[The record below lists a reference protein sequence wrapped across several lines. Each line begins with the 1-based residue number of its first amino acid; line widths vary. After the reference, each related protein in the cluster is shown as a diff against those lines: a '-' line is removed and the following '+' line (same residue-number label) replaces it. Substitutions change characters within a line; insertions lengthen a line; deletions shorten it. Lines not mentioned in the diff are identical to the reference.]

1 MQQARVSSDAVL
13 GRFWMRSISSLIA
26 SSALA
31 VVSGSPQATSDL
43 PDSVPQFLADAAATS
58 VADFAQALAEARVP
72 AGFVA
77 FDSDFFESD
86 FDGEA
91 YERGRLL
98 WHRLSLDEHELARQ
112 VPLASAVLGFRG
124 RHRAYDIEERDGV
137 LLIRAR
143 ALRAVR
149 LLEGVR
155 VDRFR
160 LDGVR
165 LGTAFNEAQ
174 RIVDPTIPVVSGSV
188 GSFISDPDKPP
199 PTLAEILAQ
208 VDPVVHV
215 DIADVTLLA
224 ALNEIAKQT
233 PGTVWILSRN
243 LKGNYTLAYR
253 RPRGGMGRLHDQLR

>member
-1 MQQARVSSDAVL
+1 
-13 GRFWMRSISSLIA
+13 
-26 SSALA
+26 
-31 VVSGSPQATSDL
+31 
-43 PDSVPQFLADAAATS
+43 VPQFVADAAETS

-86 FDGEA
+86 FDGGA
-91 YERGRLL
+91 YERGRRL
-98 WHRLSLDEHELARQ
+98 WHRLSLDEHELALQ
-112 VPLASAVLGFRG
+112 IQLESAVLSFRG
-124 RHRAYDIEERDGV
+124 RHRAYDVEERDGV

-143 ALRAVR
+143 ALRPVR

-155 VDRFR
+155 IDRFR

-165 LGTAFNEAQ
+165 LGVAFNEAQ
-174 RIVDPTIPVVSGSV
+174 RIVDPTLPVLSGSV
-188 GSFISDPDKPP
+188 GSFMSDPDKPP
-199 PTLAEILAQ
+199 PTLAEIVAL

-215 DIADVTLLA
+215 DIANATLWA
-224 ALNEIAKQT
+224 GLNEIAKQL

-253 RPRGGMGRLHDQLR
+253 RPGAQMGRLHDQLR